1 MSQLVSPGR
10 MQALRVV
17 LRGASSAWARLSRRP
32 ALLAPTVLAAA
43 AVLLAYPR
51 VVSSVFL
58 LHVVVIMLLYV
69 PLAVGQN
76 LITGNS
82 GQVSMGH
89 AAFYGTGAY
98 IVAILGT
105 KFPSVPSLALLG
117 AAVLGTAALGLATGL
132 PAIRVSG
139 DYLFIV
145 TMGLNLIFLDV
156 VTQWQGLTRGAAG
169 IPGVPVFRL
178 GGWQAIG
185 PQRFYYLALAGA
197 AVVVGVAAALL
208 SSRFGRAVEAVRD
221 DSIAAE
227 TSGLNTTT
235 ARLATFAVGAA
246 MAGLSGGLF
255 AYYVGFVGPQNFGI
269 EQSLI
274 IFEMAIIGGLGSIPG
289 SIFGAI
295 LLIAIPEVFRVLQDY
310 RLGLGGLLV
319 VLLMVFRPHGLLGR
333 ATIQPLVKR

>member
-1 MSQLVSPGR
+1 MSQLAPPSRVEAVR
-10 MQALRVV
+10 VTLRA
-17 LRGASSAWARLSRRP
+17 ASSTVMRLSRRP
-32 ALLAPTVLAAA
+32 LVLAAA
-43 AVLLAYPR
+43 VVLAAALLLAYPS
-51 VVSSVFL
+51 VASSVFL
-58 LHVVVIMLLYV
+58 LHVGVIMLLYV

-105 KFPSVPSLALLG
+105 KFPGVSSLVPLA

-178 GGWQAIG
+178 GSWQAIG

-197 AVVVGVAAALL
+197 VVVVGVAAALL

-221 DSIAAE
+221 DSLAAE
-227 TSGLNTTT
+227 TSAVDTMA
-235 ARLATFAVGAA
+235 ARLATFAIGAA

-269 EQSLI
+269 DQSLI
-274 IFEMAIIGGLGSIPG
+274 IFEMAIIGGLGSIRG
-289 SIFGAI
+289 SILGAI
-295 LLIAIPEVFRVLQDY
+295 LLVAIPEVFRVLQDY

-319 VLLMVFRPHGLLGR
+319 ILLMVFRPHGLLGR